1 MDNIIVISQLCQLFP
16 YKMLL
21 EIHNEINFRK
31 NTIEKQKSE
40 KVLESTITLYD
51 DDELF
56 LWYDSPTKGV

>member
-31 NTIEKQKSE
+31 NTKEKQKSE

>member
-1 MDNIIVISQLCQLFP
+1 
-16 YKMLL
+16 MLL